1 MRPAR
6 KGPENNRVDR
16 DYLAGGSERP
26 SMRPA
31 RKGPENAGWPSAR
44 RRSTCSFNEAGP
56 QGAGK
61 RAPTT
66 ATRSRGAPF
75 NEAGPQGAGKPTLRN
90 PLRFQVFTAAPR
102 ALPLSRRAS
111 EPAACRLA
119 MGDIVTCSVVKDLP
133 IFEHSPC
140 IPAALERSLRCR
152 GTPQTMTGSRRTAW
166 NFLPRL
172 TTRGS
177 APSATPTSTST
188 TWSLA

>member
-1 MRPAR
+1 MPR
-6 KGPENNRVDR
+6 KTWACAADAVG
-16 DYLAGGSERP
+16 AGG
-26 SMRPA
+26 
-31 RKGPENAGWPSAR
+31 G
-44 RRSTCSFNEAGP
+44 FNEA
-56 QGAGK
+56 AARCRGK
-61 RAPTT
+61 PAASVPE
-66 ATRSRGAPF
+66 ASILAACF
-75 NEAGPQGAGKPTLRN
+75 NEAAARCRGKRPVPRPTPSAWCRFNEAAARCRGKRTRRN

-111 EPAACRLA
+111 EPAACRLTT
-119 MGDIVTCSVVKDLP
+119 GDIVTCSVVKDLP
-133 IFEHSPC
+133 VFEHSPC
-140 IPAALERSLRCR
+140 IPAALECSLRCG

>member
-6 KGPENNRVDR
+6 KGPENGGRALSQPLR
-16 DYLAGGSERP
+16 PLLA

-31 RKGPENAGWPSAR
+31 RKGPENGLIALAR
-44 RRSTCSFNEAGP
+44 ILHEGGFNEAGP

-61 RAPTT
+61 H
-66 ATRSRGAPF
+66 TR
-75 NEAGPQGAGKPTLRN
+75 RN

-102 ALPLSRRAS
+102 ALPHSRQAS

-119 MGDIVTCSVVKDLP
+119 TGDIVTCSVVKDLP
-133 IFEHSPC
+133 VFEHSPGV
-140 IPAALERSLRCR
+140 PAALERSLRCR